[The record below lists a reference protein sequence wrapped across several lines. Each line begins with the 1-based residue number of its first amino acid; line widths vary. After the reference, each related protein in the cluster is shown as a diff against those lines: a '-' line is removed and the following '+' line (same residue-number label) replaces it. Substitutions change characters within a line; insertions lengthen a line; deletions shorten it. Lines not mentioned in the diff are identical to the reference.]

1 MKDVTDFAHALA
13 TMPPGGLMVGLVLA
27 AFALAGFAIH
37 AVHSIAKE
45 RLRK

>member
-1 MKDVTDFAHALA
+1 MGEVEKFAEVLA
-13 TMPPGGLMVGLVLA
+13 QMPTAGLMVGLALA

-37 AVHSIAKE
+37 VVHSIAKE